1 MAVVG
6 TFTQQPNDVLDYDV
20 NFTDFLSDGD
30 VIVGA
35 TVTVAP
41 LGLTVTAPVVID
53 SSRRVK
59 LWVQG
64 GSSGV
69 TYKIDLRITTA
80 LGRVKED
87 EVRMRIKEY

>member
-20 NFTDFLSDGD
+20 NFTDFLSEGD
-30 VIVGA
+30 LIVDA
-35 TVTVAP
+35 AVTVAP
-41 LGLTVTAPVVID
+41 LGLTVAVPVVID
-53 SSRRVK
+53 SGRRVK

-69 TYKIDLRITTA
+69 TYKIDLRVTTD